1 MGKNSHGNKIKNC
14 FSTEKKKDDAINSM
28 IFQNQQSIS

>member
-1 MGKNSHGNKIKNC
+1 MEIKLKIASAQK
-14 FSTEKKKDDAINSM
+14 KKKDDAINSM